1 MNRMTSIFLAVVLTA
16 TALLPSAQAQNIA
29 VRGGVVHTMAG
40 ASIENGV
47 VLVENGKITRIGR
60 ERDVRIPDGFDVVTA
75 PVVTPGLVDAH
86 SVVGLAGYLNLGD
99 DQDQV
104 ERSAPI
110 QPELRAIDA
119 YNPRETLVEWVR
131 GFGVTTL
138 HTGHGP
144 GVLVSGQTMIVK
156 TVGNDVSEAIVK
168 PAAMVAVTLGNGAKA
183 SGGKSPGT
191 RSKMIAMLRS
201 ELLKAQAYVR
211 KQAEAEE
218 GKEPTR
224 DLRMDAFA
232 AVLAGDMRL
241 LVTVERSHDILTVLR
256 LAEEFD
262 IDIVLDSAS
271 EAYLVTDQ
279 IKAAGV
285 PVITHPTMAR
295 HGGERENATF
305 EAAMHLR
312 DAGIPFALQSGFE
325 AYVPKTRVI
334 LFEAGVAAANGLTFD
349 EALASITI
357 NAARLLGV
365 DDRVGSLEVGKDG
378 DIALYDGD
386 PFEYTTHAIG
396 TIIDGKV
403 VSTAV
408 R

>member
-1 MNRMTSIFLAVVLTA
+1 MRRLLILVAAV
-16 TALLPSAQAQNIA
+16 LLMVPSADAQIA
-29 VRGGVVHTMAG
+29 VKGEMVYTMAG
-40 ASIENGV
+40 ETIKNGV
-47 VLVENGKITRIGR
+47 VLVRDGKIERVGR
-60 ERDVRIPDGFDVVTA
+60 FDVPAGYEVMEA
-75 PVVTPGLVDAH
+75 AVVTPGLIDAH
-86 SVVGLAGYLNLGD
+86 TVVGLAGYLNQAD

-104 ERSAPI
+104 ERSSPM
-110 QPELRAIDA
+110 QPELRAMDA
-119 YNPRETLVEWVR
+119 YNPREALVEWVR
-131 GFGVTTL
+131 GFGVTTM

-156 TVGNDVSEAIVK
+156 TVGNDVAEAIME
-168 PAAMVAVTLGNGAKA
+168 PAAMVAVTLGNGARA
-183 SGGKSPGT
+183 SSGSPGT

-201 ELLKAQAYVR
+201 ELLKAQNYDPE
-211 KQAEAEE
+211 K
-218 GKEPTR
+218 GT
-224 DLRMDAFA
+224 DLRMEAFK
-232 AVLAGDMRL
+232 AVLDGDMRML
-241 LVTVERSHDILTVLR
+241 ITVERSHDILTTLR

-295 HGGERENATF
+295 HGGERANATF
-305 EAAMHLR
+305 EAAAHLR

-334 LFEAGVAAANGLTFD
+334 LFEAGVAAANGLSFE

-357 NAARLLGV
+357 DAARLLGV
-365 DDRVGSLEVGKDG
+365 DDRVGSLEVGKDA

-396 TIIDGKV
+396 VLINGEV
-403 VSTAV
+403 VSTEV

>member
-1 MNRMTSIFLAVVLTA
+1 MV
-16 TALLPSAQAQNIA
+16 PSADAQIA
-29 VRGGVVHTMAG
+29 VKGEMVYTMAG
-40 ASIENGV
+40 EAIKNGV
-47 VLVENGKITRIGR
+47 VLVRDGKIERVGR
-60 ERDVRIPDGFDVVTA
+60 FDVPAGYDVMEA
-75 PVVTPGLVDAH
+75 AVVTPGLIDAH
-86 SVVGLAGYLNLGD
+86 TVVGLAGYLNQAD

-104 ERSAPI
+104 ERSSPM
-110 QPELRAIDA
+110 QPELRAMDA
-119 YNPRETLVEWVR
+119 YNPREALVEWVR
-131 GFGVTTL
+131 GFGVTTM

-156 TVGNDVSEAIVK
+156 TVGNDVTEAIMEPEK
-168 PAAMVAVTLGNGAKA
+168 
-183 SGGKSPGT
+183 GT
-191 RSKMIAMLRS
+191 
-201 ELLKAQAYVR
+201 
-211 KQAEAEE
+211 
-218 GKEPTR
+218 
-224 DLRMDAFA
+224 DLRMEAFK
-232 AVLAGDMRL
+232 AVLDGDMRML
-241 LVTVERSHDILTVLR
+241 ITVERSHDILTTLR

-295 HGGERENATF
+295 HGGERANATF
-305 EAAMHLR
+305 EAAAHLR

-334 LFEAGVAAANGLTFD
+334 LFEAGVAAANGLSFE

-357 NAARLLGV
+357 DAARLLGV
-365 DDRVGSLEVGKDG
+365 DDRVGSLEVGKDA

-396 TIIDGKV
+396 VLIDGNV
-403 VSTAV
+403 VSTDV

>member
-1 MNRMTSIFLAVVLTA
+1 MNKVLFA
-16 TALLPSAQAQNIA
+16 ITALLLFHSSSTAQIA
-29 VRGGVVHTMAG
+29 VKGDMVYTMAG
-40 ASIENGV
+40 DPIENGV
-47 VLVENGKITRIGR
+47 VLLRNGKIERVGR
-60 ERDVRIPDGFDVVTA
+60 FDVPSGYEVIEA
-75 PVVTPGLVDAH
+75 AVVTPGLIDAH
-86 SVVGLAGYLNLGD
+86 TVVGLAGYLNQPE

-104 ERSAPI
+104 ERSAPM

-119 YNPRETLVEWVR
+119 YNPREALVTWVR
-131 GFGVTTL
+131 GFGVTTI

-156 TVGNDVSEAIVK
+156 TVGNDVQEAVIN
-168 PAAMVAVTLGNGAKA
+168 PAAMVAVTLGNGARA
-183 SGGKSPGT
+183 SSGSPGT

-201 ELLKAQAYVR
+201 ELIKAQNYTGEDA
-211 KQAEAEE
+211 
-218 GKEPTR
+218 R
-224 DLRMDAFA
+224 DLRMEAFK
-232 AVLAGDMRL
+232 AVLDGEMRM
-241 LVTVERSHDILTVLR
+241 LVTVERAHDILTTLR
-256 LAEEFD
+256 LAEEFG

-285 PVITHPTMAR
+285 SVITHPTMAR
-295 HGGERENATF
+295 HGGERANATF
-305 EAAMHLR
+305 EAASILR
-312 DAGIPFALQSGFE
+312 GADIPFALQSGFE

-334 LFEAGVAAANGLTFD
+334 LFEAGVAAANGLSFD

-357 NAARLLGV
+357 DAARLLGV
-365 DDRVGSLEVGKDG
+365 EDQIGSLEVGKDA

-396 TIIDGKV
+396 VIINGKLE
-403 VSTAV
+403 STEV

>member
-1 MNRMTSIFLAVVLTA
+1 MRMLFMLAA
-16 TALLPSAQAQNIA
+16 ALLLLVPASQAQIA
-29 VRGGVVHTMAG
+29 VKGDMVYTMNG
-40 ASIENGV
+40 DPIENGV
-47 VLVENGKITRIGR
+47 VLMRDGKIERVGR
-60 ERDVRIPDGFDVVTA
+60 FDVPNGYEVMEA
-75 PVVTPGLVDAH
+75 AVVTPGLVDAH
-86 SVVGLAGYLNLGD
+86 TVVGLAGYLNQAD

-104 ERSAPI
+104 ERSSPM

-119 YNPRETLVEWVR
+119 YNPREALVEWVR
-131 GFGVTTL
+131 SFGVTTM

-156 TVGNDVSEAIVK
+156 TIGNDVQEAVMD
-168 PAAMVAVTLGNGAKA
+168 PAAMVAVTLGNGGRA
-183 SGGKSPGT
+183 SSGSPGT
-191 RSKMIAMLRS
+191 RSKMIAMLRG
-201 ELLKAQAYVR
+201 ELLKAQNYDP
-211 KQAEAEE
+211 EN
-218 GKEPTR
+218 GT
-224 DLRMDAFA
+224 DLRMEAFK
-232 AVLAGDMRL
+232 AVLDGEMNML
-241 LVTVERSHDILTVLR
+241 ITVERSHDILTTLR
-256 LAEEFD
+256 LAEEFG

-295 HGGERENATF
+295 HGGERANATF

-334 LFEAGVAAANGLTFD
+334 LFEAGVAAANGLTFE

-357 NAARLLGV
+357 DAARLLGV
-365 DDRVGSLEVGKDG
+365 DDRVGSIEVGKDA
-378 DIALYDGD
+378 DIAMYDGD
-386 PFEYTTHAIG
+386 PFEYTTHATG
-396 TIIDGKV
+396 VIINGEV
-403 VSTAV
+403 VSTEV

>member
-1 MNRMTSIFLAVVLTA
+1 MKKLLLTA
-16 TALLPSAQAQNIA
+16 LAALAALIFVPFSSAQIA
-29 VRGGVVHTMAG
+29 VKGDVVYTMAG
-40 ASIENGV
+40 DPIENGV
-47 VLVENGKITRIGR
+47 VLMRDGKI
-60 ERDVRIPDGFDVVTA
+60 ERVGQFDIPDGYEVMEA
-75 PVVTPGLVDAH
+75 AVVTPGLIDAH
-86 SVVGLAGYLNLGD
+86 TVVGLAGYLNQPH

-119 YNPRETLVEWVR
+119 YNPREALLEWVR
-131 GFGVTTL
+131 GFGVTTM

-156 TVGNDVSEAIVK
+156 TIGNDVQEAVID
-168 PAAMVAVTLGNGAKA
+168 PAAMVAVTLGNGARA
-183 SGGKSPGT
+183 SSGSPGT

-201 ELLKAQAYVR
+201 ELLKAQNYDPE
-211 KQAEAEE
+211 K
-218 GKEPTR
+218 GT
-224 DLRMDAFA
+224 DLRMATLK
-232 AVLAGDMRL
+232 AVLDGDMRML
-241 LVTVERSHDILTVLR
+241 ITVERSHDILTTLR

-271 EAYLVTDQ
+271 EAYLVTEQ
-279 IKAAGV
+279 IKEAGV

-295 HGGERENATF
+295 HGGERANATF
-305 EAAMHLR
+305 EAGAHLR

-334 LFEAGVAAANGLTFD
+334 LFEAGVAAANGLSFE

-357 NAARLLGV
+357 DAARILGV
-365 DDRVGSLEVGKDG
+365 DERVGSLEAGKDA
-378 DIALYDGD
+378 DIAMYNGD

-396 TIIDGKV
+396 VIINGEV
-403 VSTAV
+403 VSTVV

>member
-1 MNRMTSIFLAVVLTA
+1 MRTLMMLAAAMLLLVPTS
-16 TALLPSAQAQNIA
+16 QAQIA
-29 VRGGVVHTMAG
+29 VKGDMVYTMAG
-40 ASIENGV
+40 DAIENGV
-47 VLVENGKITRIGR
+47 VLMRDGKIERVGR
-60 ERDVRIPDGFDVVTA
+60 FDVPSGYQVMEA
-75 PVVTPGLVDAH
+75 AVVTPGLVDAH
-86 SVVGLAGYLNLGD
+86 SVVGLAGYLNQAD

-104 ERSAPI
+104 ERSSPM

-119 YNPRETLVEWVR
+119 YNPREALVEWVR

-156 TVGNDVSEAIVK
+156 TIGNDVQESVME
-168 PAAMVAVTLGNGAKA
+168 PAAMVAVTLGDGARA
-183 SGGKSPGT
+183 SSGSPGT
-191 RSKMIAMLRS
+191 RSKMIAMLRG
-201 ELLKAQAYVR
+201 ELLKARDYDP
-211 KQAEAEE
+211 EN
-218 GKEPTR
+218 GT
-224 DLRMDAFA
+224 DLRMEAFK
-232 AVLAGDMRL
+232 AVLDGDMRML
-241 LVTVERSHDILTVLR
+241 ITVERSHDILTTLR
-256 LAEEFD
+256 LAEEFG

-285 PVITHPTMAR
+285 PVITHPSMAR
-295 HGGERENATF
+295 HGGERANATF

-334 LFEAGVAAANGLTFD
+334 LFEAGVAAANGLTFE

-357 NAARLLGV
+357 DAARLLGV
-365 DDRVGSLEVGKDG
+365 DDRVGSIEVGKDA
-378 DIALYDGD
+378 DIAMYDGD

-396 TIIDGKV
+396 VIINGEV
-403 VSTAV
+403 VSTDV

>member
-1 MNRMTSIFLAVVLTA
+1 MRR
-16 TALLPSAQAQNIA
+16 LLILVAAMLLMVPSADAQIA
-29 VRGGVVHTMAG
+29 VKGEMVYTMAG
-40 ASIENGV
+40 EAIKNGV
-47 VLVENGKITRIGR
+47 VLVRDGKIERVGR
-60 ERDVRIPDGFDVVTA
+60 FDVPAGYEVMEA
-75 PVVTPGLVDAH
+75 AVVTPGLIDAH
-86 SVVGLAGYLNLGD
+86 TVVGLAGYLNQAD

-104 ERSAPI
+104 ERSSPM
-110 QPELRAIDA
+110 QPELRAMDA
-119 YNPRETLVEWVR
+119 YNPREALVEWVR
-131 GFGVTTL
+131 GFGVTTM

-156 TVGNDVSEAIVK
+156 TVGNDVAEAIME
-168 PAAMVAVTLGNGAKA
+168 PAAMVAVTLGNGARA
-183 SGGKSPGT
+183 SSGSPGT

-201 ELLKAQAYVR
+201 ELLKAQNYDPE
-211 KQAEAEE
+211 K
-218 GKEPTR
+218 GT
-224 DLRMDAFA
+224 DLRMEAFK
-232 AVLAGDMRL
+232 AVLDGDMRML
-241 LVTVERSHDILTVLR
+241 ITVERSHDILTTLR

-295 HGGERENATF
+295 HGGERANATF
-305 EAAMHLR
+305 EAAAHLR

-334 LFEAGVAAANGLTFD
+334 LFEAGVAAANGLSFE

-357 NAARLLGV
+357 DAARLLGV
-365 DDRVGSLEVGKDG
+365 DDRVGSLEVGKDA

-396 TIIDGKV
+396 VLIDGNV
-403 VSTAV
+403 VSTDV

>member
-1 MNRMTSIFLAVVLTA
+1 MRR
-16 TALLPSAQAQNIA
+16 LLILVAAMLLMVPSADAQIA
-29 VRGGVVHTMAG
+29 VKGEMVYTMAG
-40 ASIENGV
+40 EAIKNGV
-47 VLVENGKITRIGR
+47 VLVRDGKIERVGR
-60 ERDVRIPDGFDVVTA
+60 FDVPAGYDVMEA
-75 PVVTPGLVDAH
+75 AVVTPGLIDAH
-86 SVVGLAGYLNLGD
+86 TVVGLAGYLNQAD

-104 ERSAPI
+104 ERSSPM
-110 QPELRAIDA
+110 QPELRAMDA
-119 YNPRETLVEWVR
+119 YNPREALVEWVR
-131 GFGVTTL
+131 GFGVTTM

-156 TVGNDVSEAIVK
+156 TVGNDVAEAIME
-168 PAAMVAVTLGNGAKA
+168 PAAMVAVTLGNGARA
-183 SGGKSPGT
+183 SSGSPGT
-191 RSKMIAMLRS
+191 RSKMIAMLRG
-201 ELLKAQAYVR
+201 ELLKAQNYDPE
-211 KQAEAEE
+211 K
-218 GKEPTR
+218 GT
-224 DLRMDAFA
+224 DLRMEAFK
-232 AVLAGDMRL
+232 AVLDGDMRML
-241 LVTVERSHDILTVLR
+241 ITVERSHDILTTLR

-295 HGGERENATF
+295 HGGERANATF
-305 EAAMHLR
+305 EAAAHLR

-334 LFEAGVAAANGLTFD
+334 LFEAGVAAANGLSFE

-357 NAARLLGV
+357 DAARLLGV
-365 DDRVGSLEVGKDG
+365 DDRVGSLEVGKDA

-396 TIIDGKV
+396 VLIDGNV
-403 VSTAV
+403 VSTDV

>member
-1 MNRMTSIFLAVVLTA
+1 MRRLLILAA
-16 TALLPSAQAQNIA
+16 AMLLMVPSADAQIA
-29 VRGGVVHTMAG
+29 VKGEMVYTMAG
-40 ASIENGV
+40 EAIKNGV
-47 VLVENGKITRIGR
+47 VLVRDGKIERVGR
-60 ERDVRIPDGFDVVTA
+60 FDVPAGYEVMEA
-75 PVVTPGLVDAH
+75 AVVTPGLIDAH
-86 SVVGLAGYLNLGD
+86 TVVGLAGYLNQAD

-104 ERSAPI
+104 ERSSPM
-110 QPELRAIDA
+110 QPELRAMDA
-119 YNPRETLVEWVR
+119 YNPREALVEWVR
-131 GFGVTTL
+131 GFGVTTI

-156 TVGNDVSEAIVK
+156 TVGNDVAEAIME
-168 PAAMVAVTLGNGAKA
+168 PAAMVAVTLGNGARA
-183 SGGKSPGT
+183 SSGSPGT

-201 ELLKAQAYVR
+201 ELLKAQNYDPE
-211 KQAEAEE
+211 K
-218 GKEPTR
+218 GT
-224 DLRMDAFA
+224 DLRMEAFK
-232 AVLAGDMRL
+232 AVLDGDMRML
-241 LVTVERSHDILTVLR
+241 ITVERSHDILTTLR

-295 HGGERENATF
+295 HGGERANATF
-305 EAAMHLR
+305 EAAAHLR

-334 LFEAGVAAANGLTFD
+334 LFEAGVAAANGLSFE

-357 NAARLLGV
+357 DAARLLGI
-365 DDRVGSLEVGKDG
+365 DDRVGSLEVGKDA

-396 TIIDGKV
+396 VLIDGNV
-403 VSTAV
+403 VSTDV

>member
-1 MNRMTSIFLAVVLTA
+1 MRTLMMLAAAMLLLVPTS
-16 TALLPSAQAQNIA
+16 QAQIA
-29 VRGGVVHTMAG
+29 VKGDMVYTMAG
-40 ASIENGV
+40 DAIENGV
-47 VLVENGKITRIGR
+47 VLMRDGKIERVGR
-60 ERDVRIPDGFDVVTA
+60 FDVPSGYQVMEA
-75 PVVTPGLVDAH
+75 AVVTPGLVDAH
-86 SVVGLAGYLNLGD
+86 SVVGLAGYLNQAD

-104 ERSAPI
+104 ERSSPM

-119 YNPRETLVEWVR
+119 YNPREALVEWVR

-156 TVGNDVSEAIVK
+156 TIGNDVQESVME
-168 PAAMVAVTLGNGAKA
+168 PAAMVAVTLGDGARA
-183 SGGKSPGT
+183 SSGSPGT
-191 RSKMIAMLRS
+191 RSKMIAMLRG
-201 ELLKAQAYVR
+201 ELLKARDYDP
-211 KQAEAEE
+211 EN
-218 GKEPTR
+218 GT
-224 DLRMDAFA
+224 DLRMEAFK
-232 AVLAGDMRL
+232 AVLDGEMRML
-241 LVTVERSHDILTVLR
+241 ITVERSHDILTTLR
-256 LAEEFD
+256 LAEEFGL
-262 IDIVLDSAS
+262 DIVLDSAS

-285 PVITHPTMAR
+285 PVITHPSMAR
-295 HGGERENATF
+295 HGGERANATF

-334 LFEAGVAAANGLTFD
+334 LFEAGVAAANGLTFE

-357 NAARLLGV
+357 DTARLLGV
-365 DDRVGSLEVGKDG
+365 DDRVGSIEVGKDA
-378 DIALYDGD
+378 DIAMYDGD

-396 TIIDGKV
+396 VIINGEV
-403 VSTAV
+403 VSTDV

>member
-1 MNRMTSIFLAVVLTA
+1 MMLAAAMLLLVPTS
-16 TALLPSAQAQNIA
+16 QAQIA
-29 VRGGVVHTMAG
+29 VKGDMVYTMAG
-40 ASIENGV
+40 DAIENGV
-47 VLVENGKITRIGR
+47 VLMRDGKIERVGR
-60 ERDVRIPDGFDVVTA
+60 FDVPSGYQVMEA
-75 PVVTPGLVDAH
+75 AVVTPGLVDAH
-86 SVVGLAGYLNLGD
+86 SVVGLAGYLNQAD

-104 ERSAPI
+104 ERSSPM

-119 YNPRETLVEWVR
+119 YNPREALVEWVR

-156 TVGNDVSEAIVK
+156 TIGNDVQESVME
-168 PAAMVAVTLGNGAKA
+168 PAAMVAVTLGDGARA
-183 SGGKSPGT
+183 SSGSPGT
-191 RSKMIAMLRS
+191 RSKMIAMLRG
-201 ELLKAQAYVR
+201 ELLKARDYDP
-211 KQAEAEE
+211 EN
-218 GKEPTR
+218 GT
-224 DLRMDAFA
+224 DLRMEAFK
-232 AVLAGDMRL
+232 AVLDGDMRML
-241 LVTVERSHDILTVLR
+241 ITVERSHDILTTLR
-256 LAEEFD
+256 LAEEFG

-285 PVITHPTMAR
+285 PVITHPSMAR
-295 HGGERENATF
+295 HGGERANATF

-334 LFEAGVAAANGLTFD
+334 LFEAGVAAANGLTFE

-357 NAARLLGV
+357 DAARLLGV
-365 DDRVGSLEVGKDG
+365 DDRVGSIEVGKDA
-378 DIALYDGD
+378 DIAMYDGD

-396 TIIDGKV
+396 VIINGEV
-403 VSTAV
+403 VSTDV

>member
-1 MNRMTSIFLAVVLTA
+1 MRRLLILAA
-16 TALLPSAQAQNIA
+16 AMLLMVPSADAQIA
-29 VRGGVVHTMAG
+29 VKGEMVYTMAG
-40 ASIENGV
+40 EAIKNGV
-47 VLVENGKITRIGR
+47 VLVRDGKIERVGR
-60 ERDVRIPDGFDVVTA
+60 FDVPAGYEVMEA
-75 PVVTPGLVDAH
+75 AVVTPGLIDAH
-86 SVVGLAGYLNLGD
+86 TVVGLAGYLNQAD

-104 ERSAPI
+104 ERSSPM
-110 QPELRAIDA
+110 QPELRAMDA
-119 YNPRETLVEWVR
+119 YNPREALVEWVR
-131 GFGVTTL
+131 GFGVTTM

-156 TVGNDVSEAIVK
+156 TVGNDVAEAIME
-168 PAAMVAVTLGNGAKA
+168 PAAMVAVTLGNGARA
-183 SGGKSPGT
+183 SSGSPGT

-201 ELLKAQAYVR
+201 ELLKAQNYDPE
-211 KQAEAEE
+211 K
-218 GKEPTR
+218 GT
-224 DLRMDAFA
+224 DLRMAAFK
-232 AVLAGDMRL
+232 AVLDGDMRML
-241 LVTVERSHDILTVLR
+241 ITVERSHDISTTLR

-295 HGGERENATF
+295 HGGERANATF
-305 EAAMHLR
+305 EAAAHLR

-334 LFEAGVAAANGLTFD
+334 LFEAGVAAANGLSFE

-357 NAARLLGV
+357 DAARLLGV
-365 DDRVGSLEVGKDG
+365 DDRVGSLEVGKDA

-396 TIIDGKV
+396 VLIDGNV
-403 VSTAV
+403 VSTDV

>member
-1 MNRMTSIFLAVVLTA
+1 MRRLLILAA
-16 TALLPSAQAQNIA
+16 AMLLMVPSADAQIA
-29 VRGGVVHTMAG
+29 VKGEMVYTMAG
-40 ASIENGV
+40 EAIKNGV
-47 VLVENGKITRIGR
+47 VLVRDGKIERVGR
-60 ERDVRIPDGFDVVTA
+60 FDVPAGYDVMEA
-75 PVVTPGLVDAH
+75 AVVTPGLIDAH
-86 SVVGLAGYLNLGD
+86 TVVGLAGYLNQAD

-104 ERSAPI
+104 ERSSPM
-110 QPELRAIDA
+110 QPELRAMDA
-119 YNPRETLVEWVR
+119 YNPREALVEWVR
-131 GFGVTTL
+131 GFGVTTM

-156 TVGNDVSEAIVK
+156 TVGNDVAEAIME
-168 PAAMVAVTLGNGAKA
+168 PAAMVAVTLGNGARAA
-183 SGGKSPGT
+183 SGSPGT

-201 ELLKAQAYVR
+201 ELLKAQNYDPE
-211 KQAEAEE
+211 K
-218 GKEPTR
+218 GT
-224 DLRMDAFA
+224 DLRMEAFK
-232 AVLAGDMRL
+232 AVLDGDMRML
-241 LVTVERSHDILTVLR
+241 ITVERSHDILTTLR

-295 HGGERENATF
+295 HGGERANATF
-305 EAAMHLR
+305 EAAAHLR

-334 LFEAGVAAANGLTFD
+334 LFEAGVAAANGLSFE

-357 NAARLLGV
+357 DAARLLGV
-365 DDRVGSLEVGKDG
+365 DDRVGSLEVGKDA

-396 TIIDGKV
+396 VLIDGNV
-403 VSTAV
+403 VSTDV